1 MEINRRPL
9 YNSLRM
15 NWIIDPTLEVEP
27 WQVED
32 YRSLPLDE
40 IFERLEDHDIHLDK
54 FSFIAF
60 AENLD
65 SPEEMTDG
73 LLEDLP
79 DDVETQDQV
88 YLLIFE
94 LWRRLIPEK
103 TCLSVFCDELDHQ
116 IHLYDRGQSNNVEA
130 IQDVIA
136 NLQVILDENID
147 EGVDPHEALDCID
160 AGCANDVESFLY
172 DFIAEQID
180 NDNLPYAIELLEG
193 FSHYVRDVKW
203 FEFLRA
209 RVLSATD
216 PKEANQIVRRLVL
229 QESTSKKPNLEFNL
243 ELLSFLVR
251 VGDKETFDR
260 LVKSSANLIEA
271 EEDFQ
276 DLVSIS
282 ADFYHCLDRDPIET
296 QLQEILKTRTKI
308 PLEKKF
314 DRKDPQFAEFFKIIS

>member
-15 NWIIDPTLEVEP
+15 NWILDPTLEVEP
-27 WQVED
+27 WQIED

-40 IFERLEDHDIHLDK
+40 IFERLEEKDIHLDK
-54 FSFIAF
+54 SSFIAF

-65 SPEEMTDG
+65 TPEEMADG

-79 DDVETQDQV
+79 NDVAVHDQV

-94 LWRRLIPEK
+94 LWRRLLPEK
-103 TCLSVFCDELDHQ
+103 TCLSIFCDELDHQ
-116 IHLYDRGQSNNVEA
+116 IHLYDQGQTANAEA
-130 IQDVIA
+130 IQDTLA
-136 NLQVILDENID
+136 NLQVILDENTD

-180 NDNLPYAIELLEG
+180 NDNLPYATELLEG
-193 FSHYVRDVKW
+193 FGCYVRDVKW

-209 RVLSATD
+209 RILSATD
-216 PKEANQIVRRLVL
+216 PKEANQIVRNLVNT
-229 QESTSKKPNLEFNL
+229 ETASNKPNLEFNF

-251 VGDKETFDR
+251 VGDKETFDS
-260 LVKSSANLIEA
+260 LVKSSANLIKA

-282 ADFYHCLDRDPIET
+282 ADFYHCLDRDPIEQ
-296 QLQEILKTRTKI
+296 QLQNILKKRVQI
-308 PLEKKF
+308 PLEQEF